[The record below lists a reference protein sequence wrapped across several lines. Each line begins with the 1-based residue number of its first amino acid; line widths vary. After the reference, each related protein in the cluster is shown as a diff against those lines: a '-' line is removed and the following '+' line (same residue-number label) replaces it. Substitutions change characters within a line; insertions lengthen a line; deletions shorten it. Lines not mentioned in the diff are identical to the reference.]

1 MKHKRLLIIILTIT
15 ILGFIL
21 GMLYHFRDRKTYSL
35 NLPEL
40 EDLKSIILEQN
51 NKKQV
56 ISDKVKMQDLLDNI
70 NLVKRVTQIE
80 SIQDAPINVKNNISV
95 CFVFNKS
102 GVSTIFIYKRKNKYY
117 IEQPYNGIYEISQDE
132 YNSIS
137 EYLIKTPIS
146 WDEIT
151 PSGVDEDM
159 FLENL
164 DIDLLK
170 TIASEF
176 QTLVNEE
183 MEKEKKDPE
192 SILRGEW
199 LQVFESE
206 RYKKIV
212 NMGDVAMKPLYW
224 IIYKSENSGLYEYI
238 CSMALSEIYG
248 LDKDNTLS
256 WATSKEFLKLFTDK
270 ILEGKFLDN

>member
-1 MKHKRLLIIILTIT
+1 MKYKYLVVIILVIS
-15 ILGFIL
+15 ILLFIL
-21 GMLYHFRDRKTYSL
+21 GMLYHFRQETTYSL
-35 NLPEL
+35 NLPQL
-40 EDLKSIILEQN
+40 EALKSISLEQN

-56 ISDKVKMQDLLDNI
+56 ISDKNKMKDILDNI
-70 NLVKRVTQIE
+70 NLVKRVTKIE
-80 SIQDAPINVKNNISV
+80 SIQDIPTNVKNNIRID
-95 CFVFNKS
+95 FIFNES

-117 IEQPYNGIYEISQDE
+117 IEQPYNGIYEINEDE

-137 EYLIKTPIS
+137 EYLIKTSVS

-164 DIDLLK
+164 DIDLLQ

-176 QTLVNEE
+176 QIIVNEE
-183 MEKEKKDPE
+183 IEKERKDPE
-192 SILRGEW
+192 SVLRAEW
-199 LQVFESE
+199 LQIFKGE

-212 NMGDVAMKPLYW
+212 NMGDAVMKPLYW

-238 CSMALSEIYG
+238 CSKALSEISG

-256 WATSKEFLKLFTDK
+256 WATSKQFLKLFTDK
-270 ILEGKFLDN
+270 ILEEKEKK